1 MALVGFDRVCV
12 QQFETM
18 LLYRN
23 GRFEKALPPGR
34 HRIRAGSRQIA
45 RIDRRPEIFRL
56 NQGTVSTDRF
66 ALNLI
71 YVVRTQ
77 IVDPRATFESTQNYR
92 DEICMR
98 LQSVVKAMCS
108 RKIAAGNP
116 DRPPDLQQQR
126 AEGGQPG
133 VSLDRLRM
141 PDLRADAGGYRRAR
155 HRAGRQAGGRRGAG
169 ARERGRKRRDRCNV
183 IAPRPPA
190 DRSAAPP
197 SGLPPAMLRPPDRR
211 ARGCSCCAA
220 ADYEQIILH
229 RHQPRRVAKETR
241 AQLVCARRMAF
252 AIAKTAAMPNC
263 PLSSFIRTSL
273 T

>member
-1 MALVGFDRVCV
+1 MGELLGSIAFFLIVIAVIAGTWAWISTLFRRGIMALVGFDRICV

-23 GRFEKALPPGR
+23 GRFERALPPGR

-66 ALNLI
+66 SLNLT

-108 RKIAAGNP
+108 RKSRLEIQTDHQTFSNNVQKAASQVFRSIGCECLTFELMQVDVAGP
-116 DRPPDLQQQR
+116 AIELDAKR
-126 AEGGQPG
+126 ASVAAQAPVSVGG
-133 VSLDRLRM
+133 
-141 PDLRADAGGYRRAR
+141 
-155 HRAGRQAGGRRGAG
+155 
-169 ARERGRKRRDRCNV
+169 K
-183 IAPRPPA
+183 
-190 DRSAAPP
+190 SA
-197 SGLPPAMLRPPDRR
+197 L
-211 ARGCSCCAA
+211 
-220 ADYEQIILH
+220 
-229 RHQPRRVAKETR
+229 
-241 AQLVCARRMAF
+241 
-252 AIAKTAAMPNC
+252 AAM
-263 PLSSFIRTSL
+263 
-273 T
+273 

>member
-1 MALVGFDRVCV
+1 MENVGELLGSIAFSLIVIAVIAGAWAWISTLLRKGIMVLIGFDRICV

-23 GRFEKALPPGR
+23 GRFERALPPGR

-66 ALNLI
+66 SLNLT

-108 RKIAAGNP
+108 RKSRLEIQTDHQTFSNNVQKAASQVFRSIGCECLTFELMQVDVAGP
-116 DRPPDLQQQR
+116 AIELDAKR
-126 AEGGQPG
+126 ASVAAQAPVSVGG
-133 VSLDRLRM
+133 
-141 PDLRADAGGYRRAR
+141 
-155 HRAGRQAGGRRGAG
+155 
-169 ARERGRKRRDRCNV
+169 K
-183 IAPRPPA
+183 
-190 DRSAAPP
+190 SA
-197 SGLPPAMLRPPDRR
+197 L
-211 ARGCSCCAA
+211 
-220 ADYEQIILH
+220 
-229 RHQPRRVAKETR
+229 
-241 AQLVCARRMAF
+241 
-252 AIAKTAAMPNC
+252 AAM
-263 PLSSFIRTSL
+263 
-273 T
+273 

>member
-1 MALVGFDRVCV
+1 MGELLGSIAFSLIVIAVIAGAWAWISTLFRKGIMALIGFDRVCV
-12 QQFETM
+12 QQFETV

-66 ALNLI
+66 ALTLV

-108 RKIAAGNP
+108 RKSRLEIQTDHQTFSNNVQKAANQVFRSIGCECLTFELMQVDVAGP
-116 DRPPDLQQQR
+116 
-126 AEGGQPG
+126 AIE
-133 VSLDRLRM
+133 LD
-141 PDLRADAGGYRRAR
+141 AK
-155 HRAGRQAGGRRGAG
+155 RAGVAAQAPVSVGG
-169 ARERGRKRRDRCNV
+169 KSV
-183 IAPRPPA
+183 
-190 DRSAAPP
+190 
-197 SGLPPAMLRPPDRR
+197 L
-211 ARGCSCCAA
+211 
-220 ADYEQIILH
+220 
-229 RHQPRRVAKETR
+229 
-241 AQLVCARRMAF
+241 
-252 AIAKTAAMPNC
+252 AAM
-263 PLSSFIRTSL
+263 
-273 T
+273 

>member
-1 MALVGFDRVCV
+1 MALVGFDRICV

-23 GRFEKALPPGR
+23 GRFERALPPGR

-66 ALNLI
+66 SLNLT

-108 RKIAAGNP
+108 RKTRLEIQTDHQTFSNNVQKAANQVFRSIGCECLTFELMQVDVAGP
-116 DRPPDLQQQR
+116 AIELDAKR
-126 AEGGQPG
+126 AAVAAQAP
-133 VSLDRLRM
+133 VSL
-141 PDLRADAGGYRRAR
+141 GG
-155 HRAGRQAGGRRGAG
+155 
-169 ARERGRKRRDRCNV
+169 K
-183 IAPRPPA
+183 
-190 DRSAAPP
+190 SA
-197 SGLPPAMLRPPDRR
+197 L
-211 ARGCSCCAA
+211 
-220 ADYEQIILH
+220 
-229 RHQPRRVAKETR
+229 
-241 AQLVCARRMAF
+241 
-252 AIAKTAAMPNC
+252 AAM
-263 PLSSFIRTSL
+263 
-273 T
+273 